1 MIKRLGLALVLV
13 GSLANA
19 DTKAEKTAKL
29 SITVP
34 DGWKLNVKDLGLTG
48 ESKDKDVA
56 VLAWPVDAADA
67 DAAKKKLEGEL
78 YSAIASLKWDKPTT
92 GKAHGMTA
100 TYLSGSGNG
109 VGGDIAVKAE
119 VIGPGAAKK
128 WLLVALAVKVDKLD
142 AHKAE
147 IQTVLDSVQV
157 AK

>member
-1 MIKRLGLALVLV
+1 MLRSMIKRLGLALVLV

-67 DAAKKKLEGEL
+67 DATKKKLEGEL
-78 YSAIASLKWDKPTT
+78 YSAIA
-92 GKAHGMTA
+92 
-100 TYLSGSGNG
+100 
-109 VGGDIAVKAE
+109 
-119 VIGPGAAKK
+119 
-128 WLLVALAVKVDKLD
+128 
-142 AHKAE
+142 
-147 IQTVLDSVQV
+147 
-157 AK
+157 